1 MVIAKGTSRK
11 RVDLPVEVTFK
22 EVIVSGDSAGATN
35 YLFIQ
40 RDIMHNV
47 RRDQSLKTTP
57 SMYALLAVRPSSFR
71 PQPIDQFRWHA
82 HIRYHHCRP

>member
-57 SMYALLAVRPSSFR
+57 SMYALLAFALNRLINFAGMLIFDIITVGRSFL
-71 PQPIDQFRWHA
+71 IL
-82 HIRYHHCRP
+82 